1 MLYLYAELV
10 KKEEGRS
17 HLSKQFKIPRN
28 RTEWLRLIVIALI
41 VLIVAIFYPEQTKQT
56 PPTHRETSSSE
67 YVTSERIPVK
77 FIRIVDGDTIIVRYN
92 QREQRVRYL
101 MIDTPESVKEGTK
114 EQPFGKESAQ
124 RNAEILK
131 SADQIYLEFD
141 KGPQT
146 DDYDR
151 LLAYVY
157 ADDLLV
163 PEQLLLEG
171 LASVAYVNPPNN
183 TREAQFRNAQAKAKR
198 QRLNIWSIDDY
209 VKPNGKFNQ
218 Q

>member
-1 MLYLYAELV
+1 M
-10 KKEEGRS
+10 
-17 HLSKQFKIPRN
+17 SKQFKMPRN
-28 RTEWLRLIVIALI
+28 RTEWLRLIVIAVI
-41 VLIVAIFYPEQTKQT
+41 VLMAAIFYPEQTKQT
-56 PPTHRETSSSE
+56 PTRQHDAPSSE
-67 YVTSERIPVK
+67 QVDGKRIPVK
-77 FIRIVDGDTIIVRYN
+77 FVRVVDGDTIIVRYN

-101 MIDTPESVKEGTK
+101 MIDTPESVKEGIK
-114 EQPFGKESAQ
+114 EQPFGKESAR
-124 RNAEILK
+124 RNKELLK
-131 SADQIYLEFD
+131 SAGQIYLEFD
-141 KGPQT
+141 KGPRT

-183 TREAQFRNAQAKAKR
+183 TREAQFRDAQAKAKQ
-198 QRLNIWSIDDY
+198 QRLNIWSIDNY